1 MAAEV
6 AAGVAR
12 VAAAAAAAADEAE
25 METSGVAWSISLIR
39 LANKAKVN

>member
-1 MAAEV
+1 MAAAV
-6 AAGVAR
+6 AAE
-12 VAAAAAAAADEAE
+12 VAAAAAAVNEDE